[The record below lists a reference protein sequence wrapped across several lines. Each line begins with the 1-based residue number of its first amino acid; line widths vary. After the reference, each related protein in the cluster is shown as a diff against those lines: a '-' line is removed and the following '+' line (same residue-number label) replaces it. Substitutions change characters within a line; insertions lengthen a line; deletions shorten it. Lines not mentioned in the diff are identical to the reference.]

1 MLFNSIDFLFFFP
14 TVVILFFLLPHK
26 LRWSLLLTA
35 SCIFY
40 MFFKPEY
47 ILIMGLTIVVDYYA
61 GLFIA
66 RSTDEKKKK
75 AWLTAAVV
83 VTILILAV
91 FKYYNFLNDQVTG
104 IAGALGFANHIPY
117 LTILLPLG
125 LSFHTFQGLSYIIEV
140 YRGNQ
145 KPEKHFGIFSLYVM
159 FFPQLVAGPIER
171 PQNMLHQFHER
182 KSFNYNNALLGLNL
196 IVVGLFKKIVVAD
209 RLAVYVNQVYGDIDN
224 ANTISMTL
232 AIVFFAFQIYAD
244 FSGYSDIAR
253 GTAKVMGYD
262 LMINFNF
269 PFKSKNIT
277 EFWRRWHI
285 SLSTWFND
293 YLFTPLVI
301 NKRDWGKWGVVFGLF
316 ITFSLSGL
324 WHGAGWTFIIFGM
337 LHGLAIIYEL
347 LTKKF
352 RKKLAK
358 QTPAF
363 IYNNLSIFLTFS
375 FACFTWIFFRA
386 ENMAQVGQVFAKLAA
401 LDFSLNLTTIA
412 ADKGPLNLLLSLLSI
427 LILLQSFR
435 LPTDMV
441 FVRRRSNLAFLTLSI
456 FFIIIVGKDAANEF
470 IYFQF

>member
-1 MLFNSIDFLFFFP
+1 
-14 TVVILFFLLPHK
+14 
-26 LRWSLLLTA
+26 
-35 SCIFY
+35 
-40 MFFKPEY
+40 
-47 ILIMGLTIVVDYYA
+47 MGITIVVDYFA
-61 GLFIA
+61 GLFISRA
-66 RSTDEKKKK
+66 EDEKSKK
-75 AWLTAAVV
+75 AWLTAAVII
-83 VTILILAV
+83 TILILAI

-104 IAGALGFANHIPY
+104 IAGMLGFTNQIPY
-117 LTILLPLG
+117 LTIMLPLG

-145 KPEKHFGIFSLYVM
+145 QPEKHFGIFSLYVM

-171 PQNMLHQFHER
+171 PQNMLHQYHEK
-182 KSFNYNNALLGLNL
+182 KSFNYDNALMGLNL

-301 NKRDWGKWGVVFGLF
+301 NKRDWGKLGIVFGLF

-337 LHGLAIIYEL
+337 LHGLAIIFEF

-352 RKKLAK
+352 RKKFAK

-363 IYNNLSIFLTFS
+363 IYNNLSLLLTFS
-375 FACFTWIFFRA
+375 FACFTWIFFRS
-386 ENMAQVGQVFAKLAA
+386 ESMAQAGQVFAKLAA
-401 LDFSLNLTTIA
+401 LDFSINLTTIT

-456 FFIIIVGKDAANEF
+456 FFIIILGKDAANEF